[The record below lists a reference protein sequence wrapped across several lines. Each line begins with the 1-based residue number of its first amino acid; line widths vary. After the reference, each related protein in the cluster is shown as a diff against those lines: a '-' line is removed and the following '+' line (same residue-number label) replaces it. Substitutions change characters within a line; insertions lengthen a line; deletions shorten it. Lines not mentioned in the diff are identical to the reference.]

1 MGALSYRTLMLLN
14 DILSFGFGESWWPAK
29 LTDLKRVLSTCH
41 RVLDLTWRWAMSDY
55 LVVEGVLKLA

>member
-1 MGALSYRTLMLLN
+1 MLLN